1 MIPNL
6 GDLLMSDD
14 IEEFVE
20 VVSRPTPPRS
30 ETARDCAAEAPI
42 EMSDGSNK
50 PTNAKMW
57 AVNGRDYYPA
67 EAAVHKLKPGQYI
80 VKQSNIG
87 LYFSERDINLDNL
100 LVLPDSNSEK
110 VISHIE
116 DFWKNEDAFREY
128 GFLWKRGIM
137 LWGPPGSGKTSTVQ
151 QLSKQI
157 VDMGGVTVYCV
168 NPSLTAQGL
177 DIFRRIEP
185 ERPLIVIFED
195 IDAIVQ
201 EWGESDI
208 LAMLDGELQVDNVVF
223 VATTN
228 YPERLDK
235 RFINRPSRF
244 DEIIKV
250 PMPSAEARRY
260 YLEHKNPRLRNSEFE
275 IEQWVEATEGFS
287 IAHLKE
293 VIISIECFNKSFEE
307 TIFKLKKMM
316 DATPNTYANDDNHGM
331 GFLKN

>member
-1 MIPNL
+1 
-6 GDLLMSDD
+6 MSDID
-14 IEEFVE
+14 EFVE
-20 VVSRPTPPRS
+20 IVNNNSAKI
-30 ETARDCAAEAPI
+30 ETGQDTCAEAPSI
-42 EMSDGSNK
+42 TSGEYKATD
-50 PTNAKMW
+50 AKMW
-57 AVNGRDYYPA
+57 AVSGRDYYPA
-67 EAAVHKLKPGQYI
+67 ETAVDKLKPGQYT
-80 VKQSNIG
+80 VKESNIG

-110 VISHIE
+110 VLTHIE
-116 DFWKNEDAFREY
+116 DFWQNEKAFREY

-157 VDMGGVTVYCV
+157 VDINGITVYCV
-168 NPSLTAQGL
+168 HPRLTAQGL

-185 ERPLIVIFED
+185 NRPLIVIFED
-195 IDAIVQ
+195 IDAIVK
-201 EWGESDI
+201 EYGESDI

-250 PMPSAEARRY
+250 PMPSSAARRY
-260 YLEHKNPRLRNSEFE
+260 YLEHKNPRLLGVPSEME
-275 IEQWVEATEGFS
+275 KWVKATEGFS
-287 IAHLKE
+287 VAHLKE
-293 VIISIECFNKSFEE
+293 VIISIECFNKNFDE

-316 DATPNTYANDDNHGM
+316 DATPNTYANADNHGM